1 MKHAGLPF
9 RLARAPA
16 MRIRFMYYKELRSAP
31 ACPCEKKKRLPLDAT
46 EGAHARYAHVSTLF
60 HRDAVWTG
68 RRRPMVRKRYP
79 LIWVT

>member
-60 HRDAVWTG
+60 HRDAVCG
-68 RRRPMVRKRYP
+68 RDGDGR
-79 LIWVT
+79 WSASVTPCQP